1 MALTKHQTSRIKR
14 HLGEMAFIGAIIL
27 ILWAVIAIA
36 KSQGL

>member
-1 MALTKHQTSRIKR
+1 MALTKKQNERIMK

-27 ILWAVIAIA
+27 ILWAVVSIA